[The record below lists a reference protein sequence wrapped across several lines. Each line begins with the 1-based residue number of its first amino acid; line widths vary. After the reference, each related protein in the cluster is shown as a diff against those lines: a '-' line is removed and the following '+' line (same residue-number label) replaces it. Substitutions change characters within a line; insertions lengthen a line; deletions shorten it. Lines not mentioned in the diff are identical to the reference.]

1 MGDLMELGITNG
13 EHRKVILAQIA
24 NNIKLHRV
32 SSLNEGVHGDKMPVL
47 PDEETELT
55 DGENDEL
62 FVDKKQHITTKG
74 VEKEENLNIL
84 DEDEDEEDEQE
95 MYKKG
100 GGNTKKG
107 GGDDVDDELYK
118 K

>member
-74 VEKEENLNIL
+74 VEKDENLNIL
-84 DEDEDEEDEQE
+84 DEDEQE

-100 GGNTKKG
+100 TSTKRG
-107 GGDDVDDELYK
+107 TGDDIDEELYK
-118 K
+118 KTVTIT

>member
-55 DGENDEL
+55 DVENDEL

-84 DEDEDEEDEQE
+84 DEDEDEEDDDDEEDEQE

-107 GGDDVDDELYK
+107 
-118 K
+118 